1 MLIWRGHGYWV
12 LLARTLGGIFA
23 VFGILL
29 AAVCIVLE
37 IAVRWRDRRIETQFR
52 AARVRLGV

>member
-1 MLIWRGHGYWV
+1 MFPTREIKTALDAEFDRRSWQFRKN
-12 LLARTLGGIFA
+12 AAGGIRL
-23 VFGILL
+23 V
-29 AAVCIVLE
+29 